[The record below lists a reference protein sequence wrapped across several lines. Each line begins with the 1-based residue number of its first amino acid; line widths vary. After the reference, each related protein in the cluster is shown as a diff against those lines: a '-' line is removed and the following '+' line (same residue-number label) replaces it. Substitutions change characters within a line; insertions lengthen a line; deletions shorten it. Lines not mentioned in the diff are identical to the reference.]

1 MDRSKPRNVKS
12 CCSDTSTWQMWR
24 WAGNGYECTS
34 YYFDATIEI
43 IPESRDSLL
52 ELLDK
57 PVLLRVVERLNK
69 GFIVGRRITAA
80 EVLPRDSSGPE
91 KPPHSLTELSRRK
104 VCCII
109 PSPIT
114 RCSHQQYGLRL
125 RMRRRRSACQR
136 VCERRP
142 HERSWADTFVMADT
156 NVIIYL
162 TKSSPLST
170 QYDDLRGG
178 RRIAISF
185 QVRAELGGFA
195 ESKGW
200 GSRRQQALAE
210 LIAACVQVPHSDA
223 ASTWY
228 ARVNEKQ
235 REMRNTAGRKIS
247 G

>member
-1 MDRSKPRNVKS
+1 M
-12 CCSDTSTWQMWR
+12 SD
-24 WAGNGYECTS
+24 
-34 YYFDATIEI
+34 
-43 IPESRDSLL
+43 P
-52 ELLDK
+52 
-57 PVLLRVVERLNK
+57 
-69 GFIVGRRITAA
+69 GR
-80 EVLPRDSSGPE
+80 
-91 KPPHSLTELSRRK
+91 
-104 VCCII
+104 
-109 PSPIT
+109 
-114 RCSHQQYGLRL
+114 
-125 RMRRRRSACQR
+125 
-136 VCERRP
+136 
-142 HERSWADTFVMADT
+142 DTFVMADT

-235 REMRNTAGRKIS
+235 REMRNTAGKGDLWVIAQALEHDCPLMIHDKAAIELARAMGIEVLTVL
-247 G
+247 